1 VKNTRREF
9 LTGLTKV
16 AGGAMLGYAALPLLA
31 AAPTMIGCEP
41 TSVPLEPE
49 QPTTPVGAN
58 GEVAVNI
65 SALTQ
70 GDPALMVPNLLGSD
84 SFGVIVT
91 LTPDGLVHAFSMKCT
106 HQGCSVSSQLQNTLN
121 DGEVIVCPCHDSMF
135 RLDGSV
141 AQGPATLPLTSY
153 PVLPDPPVG
162 GIANIKII

>member
-1 VKNTRREF
+1 MKNTRREF

-16 AGGAMLGYAALPLLA
+16 AGGAVLGYVSLPLL
-31 AAPTMIGCEP
+31 ISCEP
-41 TSVPLEPE
+41 TSVPLVPE
-49 QPTTPVGAN
+49 QPTTPIGAN

-70 GDPALMVPNLLGSD
+70 GDPALMVPNLIGPD

-106 HQGCSVSSQLQNTLN
+106 HQGCSINSQAVNTVL
-121 DGEVIVCPCHDSMF
+121 GEVIVCPCHNSMF
-135 RLDGSV
+135 NLDGSV
-141 AQGPATLPLTSY
+141 AQGPATLPLNSY

-162 GIANIKII
+162 GVANIKII